1 ALRAGPFG
9 RDLHGRGGRR
19 VRALQLRRR
28 AVHDRRVRIDLRAL
42 GRDGRV
48 RAAAG
53 GRVRVTGAPPVRAVG
68 ARPVHLRL
76 SHVGREQPRARGRG
90 RGRPPPR
97 GAPGLAGAAAGD
109 GARPPPRARGRRVH
123 DLRLRPRALSRL
135 PRALATPGMPALFGD
150 PAALLGAVVLKLPA
164 LLVAVTVHE
173 VAHGLVADRLGDPTA
188 RLRGRLTLIPLPP
201 LAGGHFLPYVLPRR
215 AGPLLRELERYGPLL
230 LVVILLSGAAGF
242 VLDPVIRWVS
252 GIYVAV
258 VKILV

>member
-1 ALRAGPFG
+1 
-9 RDLHGRGGRR
+9 
-19 VRALQLRRR
+19 
-28 AVHDRRVRIDLRAL
+28 
-42 GRDGRV
+42 
-48 RAAAG
+48 
-53 GRVRVTGAPPVRAVG
+53 
-68 ARPVHLRL
+68 
-76 SHVGREQPRARGRG
+76 
-90 RGRPPPR
+90 
-97 GAPGLAGAAAGD
+97 
-109 GARPPPRARGRRVH
+109 
-123 DLRLRPRALSRL
+123 
-135 PRALATPGMPALFGD
+135 MPALFGD

-188 RLRGRLTLIPLPP
+188 RLRGRLTLNPVPHVDPLGALTFVVAGFGWAKPVPVDVGNLRHPVRDMAWVAAAGPASNFAVAFLGLLAFAVARRTAGVPLVSGLLAGVFLWVYRFNLALAIFNLIPLPP
-201 LAGGHFLPYVLPRR
+201 LDGGHFLPYVLPRR